1 MSPVLVSLENVD
13 AAFGTRALLDQVSLG
28 IGTGERIGV
37 VGHNGAGK
45 STLLRIIAGEAE
57 PDAGRVVHA
66 GSTRVGSLAQA
77 DVLPADRTVREVVVG
92 TGAEHEWAAD
102 PRRRGVLAGLGLLDR
117 LDDLLGPMSGGER
130 RRVALARLLVQD
142 LDLLILDEPTNH
154 LDVEGVAWLAGHLA
168 GWRGGLLVAT
178 HDRWFLDEVCGRVW
192 EVVDGRVDAYE
203 GGYSAYVLARAERTR
218 RADAT
223 EARRQNLLRKE
234 LAWLRRGPP
243 ARTSKPRFR
252 IDAANDLIAD
262 EPPPRDTMA
271 LRSFAASRLG
281 KDVYDAENLTIRVG
295 DRTLFDGITWLLGPG
310 DRIGLV
316 GVNGAGKTTLLHALL
331 GDVVPDGGR
340 VKVGASVRPA
350 LLSQEVAELP
360 ASLRALEA
368 VEQVGRVLEVE
379 RGRERSA
386 GQLLEQFGL
395 PSSRQWTRVGD
406 LSGGERR
413 RLQLLRL
420 LMARPNVLLLDE
432 PTNDLDTDTLTA
444 LEDLLDS
451 WPGTLVV
458 VSHDRYFLERTC
470 DVTMALLGDGH
481 LRMLPGGIEEYLARR
496 AAAGSEA
503 AASAAPARGAAAGGT
518 SGAGVAAAA
527 RTGATAPGV
536 PAAAATAAAT
546 ATGTATGPSRS
557 GSELRAARKELTRL
571 ERALDRLTRREQEL
585 HHALAEAATDHER
598 LLALD
603 AELRA
608 VVADKDHTEE
618 AWLTLAAELEG

>member
-1 MSPVLVSLENVD
+1 MSGVLATLENVN
-13 AAFGTRALLDQVSLG
+13 AAFGIRTLLDRVSLG
-28 IGTGERIGV
+28 IGTGEKIGV
-37 VGHNGAGK
+37 VGRNGAGK

-57 PDAGRVVHA
+57 PDAGRVVH
-66 GSTRVGSLAQA
+66 GNSVRVGTLAQA
-77 DVLPADRTVREVVVG
+77 DDLPPDRTVRDIVLG
-92 TGAEHEWAAD
+92 AAAEHEWAAD

-117 LDDLLGPMSGGER
+117 LDDVVGPMSGGER

-142 LDLLILDEPTNH
+142 LDLIILDEPTNH
-154 LDVEGVAWLAGHLA
+154 LDVEGVAWLAEHLR

-218 RADAT
+218 REDAT
-223 EARRQNLLRKE
+223 EARRQNLMRKE

-252 IDAANDLIAD
+252 IDAANALIAD
-262 EPPPRDTMA
+262 EPPPRDAMA
-271 LRSFAASRLG
+271 LRSFASSRLG
-281 KDVYDAENLTIRVG
+281 KDVYDAENLTVRMG
-295 DRTLFDGITWLLGPG
+295 ERTLFDGITWLIGPG
-310 DRIGLV
+310 DRVGLV
-316 GVNGAGKTTLLHALL
+316 GVNGAGKTTLLRALL
-331 GDVVPDGGR
+331 GDVSPTGGR
-340 VKVGASVRPA
+340 VRTGASVRPA

-360 ASLRALEA
+360 PNLRALEA

-379 RGRERSA
+379 RGREKTA

-395 PSSRQWTRVGD
+395 PSSRQWTRVGE

-432 PTNDLDTDTLTA
+432 PTNDLDTDTLAA
-444 LEDLLDS
+444 LEDLLDT
-451 WPGTLVV
+451 WPGTLIV

-481 LRMLPGGIEEYLARR
+481 LRMLPGGIEEYLRRR
-496 AAAGSEA
+496 AEA
-503 AASAAPARGAAAGGT
+503 ISAQADPSPAR
-518 SGAGVAAAA
+518 
-527 RTGATAPGV
+527 
-536 PAAAATAAAT
+536 AT
-546 ATGTATGPSRS
+546 ATARSGGPATSTPPVAGPSDGSGRSSSAATRAGDGGGDARPALS
-557 GSELRAARKELTRL
+557 GSEMRVARKELTRL
-571 ERALDRLTRREQEL
+571 ERALERLTRREQEL
-585 HHALAEAATDHER
+585 HHALAEAATDHAR

-603 AELRA
+603 AELRT
-608 VVADKDHTEE
+608 VVADKDSTEE
-618 AWLTLAAELEG
+618 AWLTLAADVEG

>member
-1 MSPVLVSLENVD
+1 
-13 AAFGTRALLDQVSLG
+13 
-28 IGTGERIGV
+28 
-37 VGHNGAGK
+37 
-45 STLLRIIAGEAE
+45 
-57 PDAGRVVHA
+57 
-66 GSTRVGSLAQA
+66 
-77 DVLPADRTVREVVVG
+77 
-92 TGAEHEWAAD
+92 
-102 PRRRGVLAGLGLLDR
+102 
-117 LDDLLGPMSGGER
+117 
-130 RRVALARLLVQD
+130 
-142 LDLLILDEPTNH
+142 
-154 LDVEGVAWLAGHLA
+154 
-168 GWRGGLLVAT
+168 
-178 HDRWFLDEVCGRVW
+178 
-192 EVVDGRVDAYE
+192 
-203 GGYSAYVLARAERTR
+203 
-218 RADAT
+218 
-223 EARRQNLLRKE
+223 
-234 LAWLRRGPP
+234 
-243 ARTSKPRFR
+243 
-252 IDAANDLIAD
+252 
-262 EPPPRDTMA
+262 
-271 LRSFAASRLG
+271 
-281 KDVYDAENLTIRVG
+281 
-295 DRTLFDGITWLLGPG
+295 
-310 DRIGLV
+310 
-316 GVNGAGKTTLLHALL
+316 
-331 GDVVPDGGR
+331 
-340 VKVGASVRPA
+340 A
-350 LLSQEVAELP
+350 LLSQEVIELP

-368 VEQVGRVLEVE
+368 VEQVGRSLEVE

-420 LMARPNVLLLDE
+420 LMARPNVLFLDE

-496 AAAGSEA
+496 AAAGSETA
-503 AASAAPARGAAAGGT
+503 TSAPPAPGAAVGGTGGAGGRG
-518 SGAGVAAAA
+518 GAGGA
-527 RTGATAPGV
+527 RIGETAPGV
-536 PAAAATAAAT
+536 PASATAASGTAAS

-608 VVADKDHTEE
+608 VVADKDGTEE